1 MTNGLEVRSERPFS
15 GEDRA
20 TIRLAAV
27 LLPLGVVLPLLAT
40 AIHPHEQDGMDHP
53 AVFAEYAHSGDWIA
67 VHFAQ
72 WGAAM
77 LLFAGLFGVYH
88 AIKNGSGLA
97 RGLARF
103 GAFATVQAAAGI
115 TALQAVDG
123 VALKWATENWV
134 EATPGEERATFA
146 AAEAVRFIEQGLQS
160 YSNILIGLALLLLGA
175 AIAVGRSYP
184 RWLGAIAAGS
194 GLAWMIHGAMVP
206 YVGFFDSTPRLV
218 GMALLVIWGLTMA
231 TLMWRTTSS
240 PAVAAPT
247 GASSLRASS
256 AAEQQLASGGANH

>member
-1 MTNGLEVRSERPFS
+1 MTNERETGFGRLFS
-15 GEDRA
+15 GEDRS

-27 LLPLGVVLPLLAT
+27 ALPLGVVLPLAAT
-40 AIHPHEQDGMDHP
+40 AIHPHKEDGMDHP
-53 AVFAEYAHSGDWIA
+53 AVFTEYAHSGDWIA

-72 WGAAM
+72 WGAAL
-77 LLFAGLFGVYH
+77 LLFVGMLGVYH

-97 RGLARF
+97 RALARF

-134 EATPGEERATFA
+134 DATPAEEHATFA

-160 YSNILIGLALLLLGA
+160 YSNILIGLALISLGA
-175 AIAVGRSYP
+175 ATAVGRTYP

-194 GLAWMIHGAMVP
+194 GVAWMIHGAMVS

-218 GMALLVIWGLTMA
+218 AMALLVIWGFIMA
-231 TLMWRTTSS
+231 TLMWR
-240 PAVAAPT
+240 AAGHGT
-247 GASSLRASS
+247 RDLRPQTVSIGHTDS
-256 AAEQQLASGGANH
+256 V